1 MPDYSHGYLVPPL
14 ALFFLWARRDRAP
27 AVAAD
32 LAWSGLVLVSLSVLM
47 RLAGA
52 WYYFEFMDGWSI
64 MLWSAGVIW
73 LFLGRAVLWWSLPSV
88 AFLFFMVCLPFRLEL
103 ALSLPLQTIATRL
116 SCWVLQMLGQPALA
130 EGHTIYL
137 GEHTLEVEQAC
148 SGMRIFVGI
157 AALAYAYVVI
167 VRRTW
172 WEKSL
177 LLASVVPI
185 ALIANATRVVTTGLL
200 YQLVSGAAAKK
211 FSHDIAG
218 WGMIL
223 YAAGLFAL
231 VLWYLGKLAPEV
243 KPVEMDTIVRR
254 GSA

>member
-1 MPDYSHGYLVPPL
+1 
-14 ALFFLWARRDRAP
+14 
-27 AVAAD
+27 
-32 LAWSGLVLVSLSVLM
+32 M

-200 YQLVSGAAAKK
+200 YQLVSGT
-211 FSHDIAG
+211 G
-218 WGMIL
+218 G
-223 YAAGLFAL
+223 
-231 VLWYLGKLAPEV
+231 
-243 KPVEMDTIVRR
+243 RR
-254 GSA
+254 SSAMTLRGGA